1 MTSLDDDKDDDLT
14 GLIIEPEVEL
24 ILQEDSDAAQAEVAQ
39 APSHARRVTSR
50 PPGRSRAQTQAS
62 PLQDAQ
68 TQQSAFELLGDL
80 SLPMLRDSKM
90 DLSAQTDPLTAYLAR
105 LNYIEPLPADQQQQ
119 LAERYINDQDINAAR
134 MLILTNLRL
143 VVKLAREYQRR
154 WTNLLDLIQEGNV
167 GLAEAVTRYDPYRGV
182 KFTSYAQYWIRAMI
196 LNYLMNH
203 LHPVKIGSS
212 RAGRKL
218 FYNLKK
224 ARRALIKEGHANP
237 TPQLIADYL
246 DVDVKE
252 VVRVAAQLDAPPV
265 FLDAQAPGHEK
276 TTIGELMEADATS
289 PEQAAGAS
297 EFAQR
302 LREVIDDFGAQLDND
317 RERAIWEQ
325 RMVAEEPTSLVDL
338 GERWGVSKERIRQ
351 VEVQIRNSFKKYLIE
366 RMGDEVELDFL
377 ESMSS

>member
-1 MTSLDDDKDDDLT
+1 MTSLNDQDKEDLST
-14 GLIIEPEVEL
+14 LVIEPEIELMLDDDDEQDDDEDGVLDVEASAVESKPSKSTTTS
-24 ILQEDSDAAQAEVAQ
+24 QYRRSGQAQR
-39 APSHARRVTSR
+39 HAS
-50 PPGRSRAQTQAS
+50 
-62 PLQDAQ
+62 
-68 TQQSAFELLGDL
+68 ELLGDL
-80 SLPMLRDSKM
+80 SLPMLRDSSFE
-90 DLSAQTDPLTAYLAR
+90 LTAQTDPLTAYLAR
-105 LNYIEPLPADQQQQ
+105 LNYIEPLPAEEQQA
-119 LAERYINDQDINAAR
+119 LAERYVNDGDITAAK

-224 ARRALIKEGHANP
+224 ARRALIKQGHSNP
-237 TPQLIADYL
+237 SPQLIADYL

-276 TTIGELMEADATS
+276 TTVGELLESEAIN
-289 PEQAAGAS
+289 PEEAASES
-297 EFAQR
+297 EFALR
-302 LREVIDDFGAQLDND
+302 LREVIKAFGEQLDSD
-317 RERAIWEQ
+317 RERAIWEH
-325 RMVAEEPTSLVDL
+325 RMIAEDPMSLVDL
-338 GERWGVSKERIRQ
+338 GDKWGVSKERIRQ
-351 VEVQIRNSFKKYLIE
+351 VEVQIRNNFRKFLIE
-366 RMGDEVELDFL
+366 QLGDQVEMDFL
-377 ESMSS
+377 DSLSS